1 MKQRRWGILM
11 LWMLSLMLF
20 AAPSFAQSG
29 KVVIDNNG
37 VDIDESRI
45 NTAARQLTDKGAL
58 VVVVL
63 TDSTGGQSETAYLD
77 SRLKD
82 LGIGNSSK
90 AGDRPN
96 NVLIY
101 YVSFDPRY
109 SSILPG
115 SAYNQALTTGN
126 QSDAIRNNQLN
137 AGLKANDPTRG
148 LVDAL
153 TATSRVISDPAGAA
167 SSSSQSSSSS
177 SGIGSSLVWII
188 VIIALVAIGFFVV
201 PGLLKRRS
209 SQAAE
214 AGAQVNTRAR
224 FDQAKKNAGIA
235 IADLAQAMRD
245 AGEKQRFDKI
255 SYPTTQANELEKRH
269 RAAESS
275 FTQIKV
281 QFDDINERIDNVANP
296 SVTDLEG
303 AAGGYD
309 GITNQVR
316 QLTSELQAMDGLRKE
331 LDTINAQAPAEVDR
345 AKKW

>member
-11 LWMLSLMLF
+11 LWVLSLMLF
-20 AAPSFAQSG
+20 AAPSFAQDAR
-29 KVVIDNNG
+29 VVIDNNG
-37 VDIDESRI
+37 VDVDESRI

-63 TDSTGGQSETAYLD
+63 TDSTNGQSETAYLD
-77 SRLKD
+77 SRLKS

-90 AGDRPN
+90 AGDRPS

-115 SAYNQALTTGN
+115 IDYNQALTTGN
-126 QSDAIRNNQLN
+126 QSDSIRNNQLN
-137 AGLKANDPTRG
+137 AGLKVNDPTRG
-148 LVDAL
+148 LVDAM
-153 TATSRVISDPAGAA
+153 TATARVINDPAGAA
-167 SSSSQSSSSS
+167 SSSSQGSSSS
-177 SGIGSSLVWII
+177 SGLGSSLVWVI

-209 SQAAE
+209 SQAADL
-214 AGAQVNTRAR
+214 GAQANTRAR
-224 FDQAKKNAGIA
+224 FDQAKRNAGVG
-235 IADLAQAMRD
+235 IADLGQALRD
-245 AGEKQRFDKI
+245 AAEKQRFDKI
-255 SYPTTQANELEKRH
+255 SYPSTQANELERRH
-269 RAAESS
+269 RAVESS
-275 FTQIKV
+275 FTQLKV
-281 QFDDINERIDNVANP
+281 QFDDINDRIGDLPSP

-316 QLTSELQAMDGLRKE
+316 QITSELQAMDALRKE
-331 LDTINAQAPAEVDR
+331 LDTINAQAPGEVDR

>member
-1 MKQRRWGILM
+1 MRQRRWGILM
-11 LWMLSLMLF
+11 LWVLSLMLF
-20 AAPSFAQSG
+20 AAPSFAQSA

-37 VDIDESRI
+37 VDVDESRI

-90 AGDRPN
+90 AGDRPS

-115 SAYNQALTTGN
+115 SNYNQALTTGG
-126 QSDAIRNNQLN
+126 QSDSIRTNQLN
-137 AGLKANDPTRG
+137 AGLQRNDTTG
-148 LVDAL
+148 GVVNAL
-153 TATSRVISDPAGAA
+153 TATARVISDPAGAA
-167 SSSSQSSSSS
+167 SSSSSSSSS
-177 SGIGSSLVWII
+177 SGLGSSLVWII
-188 VIIALVAIGFFVV
+188 AIIALLAIGFFVV

-209 SQAAE
+209 AQAAD
-214 AGAQVNTRAR
+214 AGAQANTRAR
-224 FDQAKKNAGIA
+224 FDQAKKNAGVA

-255 SYPTTQANELEKRH
+255 SYPSTQASELERRH
-269 RAAESS
+269 RTAESS

-281 QFDDINERIDNVANP
+281 KFDDINEHIDNLANP

-303 AAGGYD
+303 SAGGYD
-309 GITNQVR
+309 GITTQVR
-316 QLTSELQAMDGLRKE
+316 QLTSELQAMDTLRKE
-331 LDTINAQAPAEVDR
+331 LDTINAQAPGEVDR